1 MYDID
6 SEIIDFYPHDFEV
19 DTEGKR
25 WAWMGET
32 ILPFIDETRLL
43 KAIEKRFHLMTE
55 YDLKRNALGVPML
68 IIN

>member
-6 SEIIDFYPHDFEV
+6 SEIIDFYPIDFEC

-25 WAWMGET
+25 WAWMGEV

-43 KAIEKRFHLMTE
+43 KAI
-55 YDLKRNALGVPML
+55 
-68 IIN
+68 